1 MKRWIVAALVAGATL
16 AHAQGNGKKEL
27 VAKILQSQQAGIENI
42 SRSLVERPALQMMQA
57 AGQALA
63 QVPADKREA
72 IGKQIDAELRKYV
85 DESVPLLR
93 ERAVKLAPS
102 TFGTALEEK
111 FTEDELKQLLAWFE
125 SPVNRKYQQA
135 LPGMQD
141 GFVQKLVAEA
151 SPLLDPRLAA
161 LQEKVRGLLGLPPPA
176 ASPSASAPRPARA
189 PAPARPASK

>member
-57 AGQALA
+57 AGQALT

-93 ERAVKLAPS
+93 ERAVRLAPS

-141 GFVQKLVAEA
+141 GFIQKLVAEA

-176 ASPSASAPRPARA
+176 ASPSASAARPARA